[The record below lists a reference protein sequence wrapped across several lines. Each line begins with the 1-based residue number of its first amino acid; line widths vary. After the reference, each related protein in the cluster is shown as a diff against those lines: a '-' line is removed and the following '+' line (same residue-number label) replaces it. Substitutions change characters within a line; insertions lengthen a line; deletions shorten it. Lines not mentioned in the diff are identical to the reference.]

1 MKKFLIPAIT
11 LFVSAILATQAYAIA
26 IDLGDASQYSAF
38 IKTNY
43 KVSGTDTEGRVAIGG
58 DLTVYGGHDIG
69 AEITNLNMG
78 AGPSLVVGGNIVKE
92 SSQWGG
98 NGAFNV
104 YKDHPSVLGDAVY
117 SGKII
122 DNSVVTPDSGRGS
135 IAGNFS
141 QVTKANLPV
150 DFDSAFAHL
159 NKLSTDLM
167 AMTANGIVEQAI
179 GNDGKITGPLTFKP
193 KSNVA
198 PSDNVYIFDV
208 TQEQINSTEGWFV
221 EDVSDD
227 ATIIFNVTN
236 DNAIE
241 SNQNWGG
248 NKDTCAEGQDGCV
261 HLSQTNL
268 SINGKT
274 AFSHFDGKGKQPTN
288 KGAYKNTTMT
298 NNILFNF
305 GNATQVNLASDM
317 YGSVLAPNADIKAN
331 PSVIWGQVIG
341 KSWEGNMQIN
351 YNPFSSV
358 GSTPPGPT
366 PVPTPETIWLFVLA
380 FALLYVNRKPFIRV
394 KRKSVAEKSEADTA
408 PKALTNNSVTA

>member
-1 MKKFLIPAIT
+1 MNRFLISTIT
-11 LFVSAILATQAYAIA
+11 LVVSALFATQTSAVA
-26 IDLGDASQYSAF
+26 IDLGQASKYNAF
-38 IKTNY
+38 INKNY
-43 KVSGTDTEGRVAIGG
+43 SVVGTDTEGRVAIGG
-58 DLTVYGGHDIG
+58 DLTVIGGHDIG

-92 SSQWGG
+92 TGEWGN
-98 NGAFNV
+98 NGAFSV
-104 YKDHPSVLGDAVY
+104 YKDHPSTLGDAVY
-117 SGKII
+117 AGNII
-122 DNSVVTPDSGRGS
+122 DNSVITPDSGTGS
-135 IAGNFS
+135 ISGNFTK
-141 QVTKANLPV
+141 VTQANLPV

-167 AMTANGIVEQAI
+167 AMTANGVVEQAI

-193 KSNVA
+193 KSTVA
-198 PSDNVYIFDV
+198 ASDNIYVFDV
-208 TQEQINSTEGWFV
+208 TQEQINSTDGWFI
-221 EDVSDD
+221 EGVSDD
-227 ATIIFNVTN
+227 ATIVFNVTN
-236 DNAIE
+236 DNTIA
-241 SNQNWGG
+241 SNANWGG
-248 NKDTCAEGQDGCV
+248 NKDTCAKDQNGCV

-305 GNATQVNLASDM
+305 GDATQVNLATDM

-351 YNPFSSV
+351 YNPFTAV
-358 GSTPPGPT
+358 GSTPVEPT
-366 PVPTPETIWLFVLA
+366 PVPTPATVWIFVLA
-380 FALLYVNRKPFIRV
+380 FALLYVNRNTIARA
-394 KRKSVAEKSEADTA
+394 KR
-408 PKALTNNSVTA
+408 NSK